1 MFNIQ
6 MFLNDSALVYIMLI
20 FYDQINF
27 IQVHVQISQR
37 DSELHEQGIDLMPPP
52 PPGFNT
58 SYRGTLW
65 GWNHDVDSI
74 KKIITTH
81 YRTLRG

>member
-1 MFNIQ
+1 

-20 FYDQINF
+20 FYEQINF

-52 PPGFNT
+52 LPLPQVLIHLTAGPCGAET
-58 SYRGTLW
+58 MT
-65 GWNHDVDSI
+65 
-74 KKIITTH
+74 
-81 YRTLRG
+81 